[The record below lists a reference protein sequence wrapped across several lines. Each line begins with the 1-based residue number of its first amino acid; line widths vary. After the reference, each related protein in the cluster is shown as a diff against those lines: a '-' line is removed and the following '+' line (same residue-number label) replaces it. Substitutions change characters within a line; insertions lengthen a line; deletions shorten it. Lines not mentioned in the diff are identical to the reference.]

1 MSSRSSSQDA
11 DLPLSG
17 LRILDLSR
25 VLAGPYCTQILSDYG
40 ASIIKVEQPNVGDET
55 RQWRAA
61 GESQMWKGSPDDK
74 MSLYFSAVN
83 RNKRSITL
91 NLKSAKGLEVAKQL
105 VAESDVVIH
114 NFVPGGAETMGLAYD
129 DLKRVSER
137 LIYASVSGY
146 GTSGPNRN
154 RFGYDGIALD
164 EAGLLHITGEA
175 GGRPTKPGVAIL
187 DMCTGLYAHGA
198 ILAALVQRERT
209 GIGTKIEGSLFE
221 TGLNLLINVG
231 VNALNLD
238 TGGDP
243 SARPRRQRWGLE
255 HPRLVPYGA
264 YASKDHNFIF
274 IAGNNN
280 RQWKLLC
287 ENLQLTE
294 TSEDPR
300 FQTNDGRLNHRA
312 EINGIIDEMISERTK
327 DEWMELL
334 DGSGLPYGA
343 INDVVEALEHPQ
355 AVARNMVMD
364 VPGVEAAQDGQL
376 KLIAPAVR
384 FEGTTMGVRL
394 KPPRLGENT
403 RQILQELG
411 YTDVE
416 IARMKKEGAI

>member
-1 MSSRSSSQDA
+1 M
-11 DLPLSG
+11 
-17 LRILDLSR
+17 
-25 VLAGPYCTQILSDYG
+25 
-40 ASIIKVEQPNVGDET
+40 GDET

-61 GESQMWKGSPDDK
+61 GESQTWRDSQDDK

-91 NLKSAKGLEVAKQL
+91 NLKSAKGIEVVKQL
-105 VAESDVVIH
+105 AAESDVVIH
-114 NFVPGGAETMGLAYD
+114 NFVPGGAEAMGLAYD
-129 DLKRVSER
+129 DLRRVNER

-154 RFGYDGIALD
+154 RSGYDGIALG
-164 EAGLLHITGEA
+164 EAGLLHITGEP

-198 ILAALVQRERT
+198 ILAALAQRERT
-209 GIGTKIEGSLFE
+209 GKGAKIEGSLFE

-243 SARPRRQRWGLE
+243 SARRRGQRWGLE
-255 HPRLVPYGA
+255 HPSLVPYGA
-264 YASKDHNFIF
+264 FSTKDDKFIL

-287 ENLQLTE
+287 EKLELTE
-294 TSEDPR
+294 AAEDPR
-300 FQTNDGRLNHRA
+300 FQTNNGRLNHRT
-312 EINGIIDEMISERTK
+312 EINGVLGKRIAEYTK

-334 DGSGLPYGA
+334 NESGLPYGA

-355 AVARNMVMD
+355 AVARDMIMD
-364 VPGVEAAQDGQL
+364 VPGVEAAQNGLL

-403 RQILQELG
+403 NQILRELG

-416 IARMKKEGAI
+416 ISRMKEAEVV